1 MVFCMR
7 WEINAVA
14 ESVLTEGKASSTGD
28 SNSLGGGRTFRLTE
42 TKGVIGR
49 GNSPSV
55 VHTFDEFAITTNQ
68 P

>member
-1 MVFCMR
+1 MKC
-7 WEINAVA
+7 ETNAVA
-14 ESVLTEGKASSTGD
+14 ESVLTDGKASSTGD
-28 SNSLGGGRTFRLTE
+28 SNSLMSRTFRHTE

-55 VHTFDEFAITTNQ
+55 VHTFDGFAIPTNQ